1 VLAVTIRQWLV
12 KRPTIKPEDVSEF
25 WQAMQARYRTSVL
38 DKSVDEDA
46 RLIAK
51 FLDAMGIMSGNTW
64 LENYC
69 STIGNRIWIPFTPG
83 VPHGAWDLWQ
93 QVAVCVHEHYHVGQ
107 DRSMDGL
114 LFEYSY
120 ASNSTTRAY
129 YEAEAYRV
137 NMTLDWRYMGNVL
150 DPAYLASL
158 LKAYNCNEGDIRMV
172 EKMLRVSLVAIKRG
186 AIPGTI
192 TQFACNWLDARWGRS
207 GR

>member
-25 WQAMQARYRTSVL
+25 WKVMQARYRTSVL

-46 RLIAK
+46 Q
-51 FLDAMGIMSGNTW
+51 
-64 LENYC
+64 
-69 STIGNRIWIPFTPG
+69 G
-83 VPHGAWDLWQ
+83 VPHGACDLWQ
-93 QVAVCVHEHYHVGQ
+93 QIAVCVHEHYHVGQ

-186 AIPGTI
+186 AIPGTV